1 MSTTDKTRQQLVDS
15 MRKTRAGT
23 AGKTTATRK
32 ASRPASRTAK
42 SAKKTAATAAEKR
55 STNVAGASR
64 AGTRDSYQVGR
75 RVWPD

>member
-32 ASRPASRTAK
+32 ASRPANRTAK

-64 AGTRDSYQVGR
+64 AKKRDPYQVGR